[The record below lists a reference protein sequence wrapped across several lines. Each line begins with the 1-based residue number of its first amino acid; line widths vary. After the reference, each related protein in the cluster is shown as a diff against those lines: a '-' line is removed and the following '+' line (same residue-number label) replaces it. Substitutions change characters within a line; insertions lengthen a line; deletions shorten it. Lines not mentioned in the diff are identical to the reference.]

1 MDNSL
6 ALFKHYSEKTQNK
19 KRLNQAMTHF
29 LVLEDEVAFDLGWL
43 TVSDFTY
50 SASGSCSLSFVVYE
64 GVFLSIFFDLRCSA
78 AETKAFCAEPF
89 LNLRYSSILS
99 GSFFYVPV
107 QWHRF

>member
-1 MDNSL
+1 MGNSL
-6 ALFKHYSEKTQNK
+6 ALFKHYSEKAQNK

-78 AETKAFCAEPF
+78 KAFCVEPF
-89 LNLRYSSILS
+89 LNFRYSSILS
-99 GSFFYVPV
+99 GSNLPV
-107 QWHRF
+107 